1 MTSSRRS
8 RQRLRNFEAFAIGQ
22 SEASAIGV
30 LGFRFGVRGVYF
42 GVLAQKLGTPNAN
55 RPPPAFSIEAHVT
68 SVRRHLMR
76 RQRLDVYLNRR
87 AIFHIAQL

>member
-30 LGFRFGVRGVYF
+30 PGFRFGVRGVYF
-42 GVLAQKLGTPNAN
+42 GVLEQKLGTLNAN
-55 RPPPAFSIEAHVT
+55 RPPARI
-68 SVRRHLMR
+68 
-76 RQRLDVYLNRR
+76 LD
-87 AIFHIAQL
+87 